1 MNTLYIIDTIYN
13 QGASLGIL
21 LLATWFSR
29 KMSRFYLILKSYE
42 LRNNYKKLDIGF
54 KKSVF
59 KLLENLRFFL
69 EIHYQQAF
77 YA

>member
-13 QGASLGIL
+13 KGASLGIL

>member
-1 MNTLYIIDTIYN
+1 
-13 QGASLGIL
+13 
-21 LLATWFSR
+21 
-29 KMSRFYLILKSYE
+29 MSRFYLILKSYE
-42 LRNNYKKLDIGF
+42 LRNNYKKLDIGL